1 MLRGRAAFIN
11 SSGSL
16 DYSGSMDDL
25 RVEIAA
31 DARRGP

>member
-1 MLRGRAAFIN
+1 MFLYIDLYNPHFIMSN
-11 SSGSL
+11 L
-16 DYSGSMDDL
+16 DYS